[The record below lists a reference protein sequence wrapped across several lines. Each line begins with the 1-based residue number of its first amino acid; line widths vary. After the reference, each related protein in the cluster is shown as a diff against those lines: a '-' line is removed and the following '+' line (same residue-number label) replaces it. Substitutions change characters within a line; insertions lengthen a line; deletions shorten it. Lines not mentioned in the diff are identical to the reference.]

1 MPHPT
6 RFLPPD
12 APDLNLIERLR
23 WFLKMT
29 TLWNEHYPT
38 FADLKAAIDSV
49 FRNLSSYDQQL

>member
-1 MPHPT
+1 VPHST

-38 FADLKAAIDSV
+38 FADFKAAIDGWFGNVGSH
-49 FRNLSSYDQQL
+49 DKQL

>member
-1 MPHPT
+1 VPHPT